1 LYIWLGKTG
10 CSLGGKE
17 EMKSINPQSVILFC
31 GGLWILWGFGIETLW
46 TRYVIDVEGTVVS
59 SRDVPSKGAPRYA
72 TEYVIRGADGHDH
85 QYVAGATDA
94 SLDRS
99 LPVGS
104 QIQKKW
110 GQLGYEVNG
119 EWQNFPI
126 YAYSASFGAA
136 FFAFFWA
143 ALLQWRSKE

>member
-1 LYIWLGKTG
+1 
-10 CSLGGKE
+10 
-17 EMKSINPQSVILFC
+17 M
-31 GGLWILWGFGIETLW
+31 LWGFGIQTLW
-46 TRYVIDVEGTVVS
+46 TRYAMAVEGTVVS

-72 TEYVIRGADGHDH
+72 TEYVVRGADGHDY

-104 QIQKKW
+104 QIQKKR

-119 EWQNFPI
+119 QWRSFPI
-126 YAYSASFGAA
+126 YFYSAIFGVA
-136 FFAFFWA
+136 FFAIFWA
-143 ALLQWRSKE
+143 ALLQWRFKE